1 MDFEILNRNQIY
13 SGRVFN
19 IEIVKVQLPD
29 NQQKNYDLVNHPP
42 AVTIIPIDKSNN
54 ILFVRQYR
62 LGALSTLL
70 ELPAGVMEDGETP
83 EISAEREIREEIGMA
98 ATEFKYLGKFYM
110 APGYSTELMHIF
122 LASGLYDSPLEPDAD
137 EYIEI
142 SKVSKTEILE
152 FARSGNI
159 IDGKSLSALFLA
171 EPYI

>member
-13 SGRVFN
+13 SGQVFN

-83 EISAEREIREEIGMA
+83 EICAEREIREEIGMA

-142 SKVSKTEILE
+142 SKGEQE
-152 FARSGNI
+152 QR
-159 IDGKSLSALFLA
+159 SLSLHVQA
-171 EPYI
+171 I